1 MGRSAR
7 AILTVLV
14 AMVAVLATASMSP
27 GTHPRPALD
36 SIAYAA
42 ESAAYVGDLVG
53 PAAGGADTADHAH
66 DVPYAVFLTTPPRNG
81 PRLST
86 WSPSAPLLAERE
98 NNILF
103 DRPPRRL

>member
-27 GTHPRPALD
+27 GAHPLPALD
-36 SIAYAA
+36 SIAAEAA
-42 ESAAYVGDLVG
+42 GYVGDLVS
-53 PAAGGADTADHAH
+53 PAGGGDTADHAH
-66 DVPYAVFLTTPPRNG
+66 DVPYAVFPTVPPRNG

-86 WSPSAPLLAERE
+86 WSPGAPLLAERE

-103 DRPPRRL
+103 DRPPRSL